1 MTDKIFE
8 SLNQI
13 VPTISFFDVFI
24 NIGIAFIF
32 GMLIATLYR
41 YTYLGFSYSTDF
53 VNTLI
58 IITMVTAIVIMVIG
72 NNLARAFGLVGA
84 MSIIRFR
91 TALKDSRDIAFV
103 FFGLAAGMAAGAGNH
118 MIGMVAIPMISFII
132 LILHW
137 TTYGKVEQNEFLL
150 KFWMVP
156 GNVDEPVYQPVF
168 SIYLSEFSLI
178 NIRSARLGQFL
189 ELAFNVRLKKNQQSQ
204 AFIKDLSAL
213 EGIERASIVVNET
226 NVSNQY

>member
-1 MTDKIFE
+1 MTDRIFE
-8 SLNQI
+8 SINQI
-13 VPTISFFDVFI
+13 LPTITFFEVFI
-24 NIGIAFIF
+24 NICIALLFGLMIAGI
-32 GMLIATLYR
+32 YR
-41 YTYLGFSYSTDF
+41 YTHPGFSYSTDF
-53 VNTLI
+53 VTTLI
-58 IITMVTAIVIMVIG
+58 IITMVTGIVIMVIG

-118 MIGMVAIPMISFII
+118 VIGMVAIPMISFII

-137 TTYGKVEQNEFLL
+137 TTYGKVEQNDFLL

-156 GNVDEPVYQPVF
+156 GDADEPVYQSVF
-168 SIYLSEFSLI
+168 SIYLSEYNMA

-189 ELAFNVRLKKNQQSQ
+189 ELTFNVRLKNTQHGQV
-204 AFIKDLSAL
+204 FIKELSAL
-213 EGIERASIVVNET
+213 EGIERASIIVGEISSGT
-226 NVSNQY
+226 QY